1 MKIDEKTAEHYVW
14 GNGCDGWHLLKTEGL
29 SVIKERVPSGE
40 AERAHF
46 HTKARQFFFIL
57 KGEAQIE
64 MNGSVHALS
73 QNQGIEVPP
82 GIVHKFKNVSPRD
95 VEFLVISSPKSH
107 GDRVDQEQAV

>member
-1 MKIDEKTAEHYVW
+1 MKMDEKTAEHYDW
-14 GNGCDGWHLLKTEGL
+14 GNGCDGWHLLKTDGL

-40 AERAHF
+40 SERAHF
-46 HTKARQFFFIL
+46 HTNARQFFFIL

-64 MNGSVHALS
+64 LNGGIHTLF

-82 GIVHKFKNVSPRD
+82 GITHKFKNTSKCD

-107 GDRVDQEQAV
+107 GDRIDRE